1 MQVQTEAPRAPDGG
15 WGWTALAASFLAV
28 TIVTGYV
35 KGIGVFLV
43 EWQLYFNVGAKDVA
57 WIGMTTG
64 CIYKTA
70 GVVASSLSVRF
81 GSRAVIIAGG
91 LVMCKGLPL
100 LIRVMLDVFSV
111 KTPLQRLR
119 PSDVNDHLVG
129 FGISLAYTPSLTVI
143 GYYFHKRL
151 GFANGVAFSG
161 SGLGLMVMPPLTQLL
176 LDYFD
181 WRGTIQI
188 IGGLSLLVCL
198 CGLLM
203 RPTEREKFW
212 MTKQIRIRKRSMK
225 ESTQSTES
233 PFATPYPFGD
243 YQKETPNRSR
253 VAKCLFSVIKSGGFH
268 LICENKILIYLC
280 FAFMWAAFGSYS
292 STVFFNA
299 KAVFDVGISPLQA
312 SYLISAIGIGDLI
325 GRMGHGIFLDR
336 KWISPP
342 SMYIVFSFVTA
353 VVNLVNPLCQN
364 FITLLLCAL
373 VFGIFNG
380 PITSLQLMILRG
392 VLPPGDVSV
401 GFGVLLFFNGF
412 ALVAGVF
419 MMGKSKL
426 EDVIDYVKR
435 AFVLPFIHLYQTK
448 RSLELYGS
456 LGFNYQLCLIGL
468 TCSIAYIMKILYRNT
483 ALLYP
488 NLWNLGIACLPKNII
503 VRVFVFVNNI
513 FVYICYLKNNGF
525 LFDATGNYDYSFIA
539 AGASFFF
546 SGSLILLNLLY
557 ETKLCQSATTD
568 NQNGE
573 AEAPDTKDNHT
584 TQLSA
589 AYDGPAAENEEIF
602 VVCDL
607 TV

>member
-91 LVMCKGLPL
+91 LVMCVSL
-100 LIRVMLDVFSV
+100 LVASFTSEMWHLYITHIFS
-111 KTPLQRLR
+111 
-119 PSDVNDHLVG
+119 G

-233 PFATPYPFGD
+233 PFVTPYPFGD

-419 MMGKSKL
+419 MMG
-426 EDVIDYVKR
+426 
-435 AFVLPFIHLYQTK
+435 
-448 RSLELYGS
+448 
-456 LGFNYQLCLIGL
+456 
-468 TCSIAYIMKILYRNT
+468 
-483 ALLYP
+483 
-488 NLWNLGIACLPKNII
+488 
-503 VRVFVFVNNI
+503 
-513 FVYICYLKNNGF
+513 F

-602 VVCDL
+602 VVCDF